1 THLSLL
7 PQEEAPPP
15 RSVFELAKKFKGS
28 PAAPNINTEKEAV
41 KPIRRR
47 PPRTLQI
54 PKASGD
60 EQPPPGLTSPLS
72 SKPKRNSAL
81 IEKLQANL
89 TLSPTGPPLKSPGV
103 RATPLTF
110 TPPSPGSA
118 LVSTV
123 SLGSPTSP
131 LSSPVIEEEGPA
143 SFEAPPSAAEGTIL
157 TSINKARARVSIRR
171 RPPSRRHRKSSSG
184 DEACT
189 NQNTSDS
196 QPNSRSEEE
205 ETATGGEERGG
216 EEASQEDQTKSPP
229 QEEEKMRSSVEEGA
243 EEGAKEE
250 AKEGAEEGAEEEEEE
265 GEPPSG
271 SSKEEEEKS
280 SETQKEDSAERE
292 PGNEEKEES
301 QQ

>member
-1 THLSLL
+1 MSRME
-7 PQEEAPPP
+7 EEAPPP
-15 RSVFELAKKFKGS
+15 RSVFELAKKFKDS

-41 KPIRRR
+41 KPVRRR

-54 PKASGD
+54 PKAAGD

-89 TLSPTGPPLKSPGV
+89 ALSPTGPPLKSPGV

-118 LVSTV
+118 LVSAV

-131 LSSPVIEEEGPA
+131 LTSPVIEEEGPA

-184 DEACT
+184 DEAST
-189 NQNTSDS
+189 NHSTSDS
-196 QPNSRSEEE
+196 QPHSLEEE
-205 ETATGGEERGG
+205 MAKGGEERGGEERGGEERGGEERGGEERGG
-216 EEASQEDQTKSPP
+216 EEASQEDPTKSPP

-243 EEGAKEE
+243 EEGE
-250 AKEGAEEGAEEEEEE
+250 A
-265 GEPPSG
+265 PSG

-280 SETQKEDSAERE
+280 TETQKEDSAERE
-292 PGNEEKEES
+292 PGNEEKEEK
-301 QQ
+301 QL